1 MRIRLVTHEKSV
13 NNAYRM
19 HNYSPEIVSQ
29 KVGVVGGSGY
39 AGLELVRLLQKHSH
53 AQIRACF
60 SSNPEFTF
68 GDFLPTQGAQGLPVI
83 DVKQIDAWL
92 PELHTVFLATPAEVS
107 LALAP
112 KILAAGA
119 NVIDLSGA
127 FRLQV
132 GTAEEKVKAYETWYQ
147 LKHPCPE
154 LLDKAEYGLL
164 PWLDAGSSGLRGKA
178 TTGPRLIAN
187 PGCYA
192 TSVLM
197 AILPLLRR
205 NLIKADSLVID
216 SKSGAS
222 GGGRKASEN
231 LLFTEVEGECLPYK
245 VGRHQHLPEIRNFA
259 AAFSGQTIDPMFT
272 THLLCIRRG
281 IISAIY
287 AKMADGV
294 TENDLAVAF
303 AQDYSDYGLVQWSS
317 LNGRNAR
324 STAYE
329 LSLKRV
335 VGTAL
340 TRVHFQVDGD
350 RVYLFS
356 LIDNLIKGAAGQ
368 AVENFNR
375 LLGLPAKAGLSE
387 LEGVL

>member
-1 MRIRLVTHEKSV
+1 
-13 NNAYRM
+13 M

-53 AQIRACF
+53 AQLRACF

-68 GDFLPTQGAQGLPVI
+68 GDFLPNLGARGISVI
-83 DVKQIDAWL
+83 DVRELEAWL

-107 LALAP
+107 LKLAP

-127 FRLQV
+127 FRLQA
-132 GTAEEKVKAYETWYQ
+132 GTAAERIQAYETWYQ
-147 LKHPCPE
+147 LAHPCPD

-164 PWLDAGSSGLRGKA
+164 PWLDAG
-178 TTGPRLIAN
+178 TTGLKVARPGEARLIAN

-205 NLIKADSLVID
+205 QLIVADSLVID
-216 SKSGAS
+216 AKSGAS

-231 LLFTEVEGECLPYK
+231 LLFTEVEGECLPYR
-245 VGRHQHLPEIRNFA
+245 VGQHQHLPEIRHFA
-259 AAFSGQTIDPMFT
+259 NAFSGQAIDPMFT

-287 AKMADGV
+287 AKTREGV
-294 TENDLAVAF
+294 SEMDFSVAY

-317 LNGRNAR
+317 LKGRSSR
-324 STAYE
+324 SVAYE

-340 TRVHFQVDGD
+340 TRVHYQVEDG

-375 LLGLPAKAGLSE
+375 LLGLPPRSGLSE

>member
-1 MRIRLVTHEKSV
+1 MKKSLFMQPNAV
-13 NNAYRM
+13 NNAYEM
-19 HNYSPEIVSQ
+19 HNYSPDIVPQ

-39 AGLELVRLLQKHSH
+39 AGLELVRLLQKHPH
-53 AQIRACF
+53 AKIRACF
-60 SSNPEFTF
+60 SSNPEFSF

-83 DVKQIDAWL
+83 DGKDIEAWL
-92 PELHTVFLATPAEVS
+92 PELHTVFLATPAEAS
-107 LALAP
+107 LKLAP
-112 KILAAGA
+112 KALAAGV

-127 FRLQV
+127 FRLKQ
-132 GTAEEKVKAYETWYQ
+132 GTKEERVKAYREWYQ
-147 LKHPCPE
+147 LDHPCPE
-154 LLDKAEYGLL
+154 LLDQAEYGLL
-164 PWLDAGSSGLRGKA
+164 PWLDAGSTGLKLDA
-178 TTGPRLIAN
+178 SSKPRLIAN

-205 NLIKADSLVID
+205 GLIDASSLVID

-245 VGRHQHLPEIRNFA
+245 LARHQHLPEIRGFA
-259 AAFSGQTIDPMFT
+259 QQFSGEAIDPMFT

-287 AKMADGV
+287 AKTKKGATDMDFAS
-294 TENDLAVAF
+294 AY

-317 LNGRNAR
+317 LKGRNAR
-324 STAYE
+324 SSAYE

-350 RVYLFS
+350 RLYLFS

-375 LLGLPAKAGLSE
+375 LLGIPAKTGLQE

>member
-1 MRIRLVTHEKSV
+1 
-13 NNAYRM
+13 M
-19 HNYSPEIVSQ
+19 HKYSSNIVPE

-39 AGLELVRLLQKHSH
+39 AGLELVRLLQKHPY
-53 AQIRACF
+53 ARLRACF

-68 GDFLPTQGAQGLPVI
+68 GDFLPTQGAQGIPVI
-83 DVKQIDAWL
+83 GLKDLEAWL

-107 LALAP
+107 LHLAP
-112 KILAAGA
+112 QILKAGA

-127 FRLQV
+127 FRLKD
-132 GTAEEKVKAYETWYQ
+132 GTVEERVKAYEHWYQ
-147 LKHPCPE
+147 LEHPCPE

-164 PWLDAGSSGLRGKA
+164 PWLDAGISTADEAKA
-178 TTGPRLIAN
+178 VPGEPRLIAN

-197 AILPLLRR
+197 AILPLLKRG
-205 NLIKADSLVID
+205 LIRPETLVID
-216 SKSGAS
+216 AKSGAS

-231 LLFTEVEGECLPYK
+231 LLFTEVEGECLPYR
-245 VGRHQHLPEIRNFA
+245 VGKHQHLPEIRSFTQ
-259 AAFSGQTIDPMFT
+259 AFSGQEIDPMFT

-281 IISAIY
+281 ILSSIY
-287 AKMADGV
+287 AKTADKV
-294 TENDLAVAF
+294 TELDFTSAF

-317 LNGRNAR
+317 LKGRSPRAM
-324 STAYE
+324 AFE

-340 TRVHFQVDGD
+340 TRVHFQLEGD

-356 LIDNLIKGAAGQ
+356 LLDNLIKGAAGQ

-375 LLGLPAKAGLSE
+375 LLGAPARTSLSE